1 MNFYWSSTRHPWPCL
16 LFILPLLVIYEGSM
30 LYQSMEGLQ
39 PYRAGIDQWLANLCK
54 QNQMPVEYLP
64 SLLMAVICIGWAVV
78 KWDRS
83 PPESWT
89 LVLGMFLE
97 SLGLALA
104 LWGMGVLMTSQLMH
118 LSVGTRSMQAIALMG
133 SGIFE
138 EILFRLLGFGLL
150 YWLFKLVVQDRTA
163 LVFSLLISAAGFAT
177 AHCIG
182 PYGEDWDWKICLF
195 RTGAGIIFGL
205 LFHFRGIGI
214 AVGTHSAYNDL
225 VGLLG

>member
-30 LYQSMEGLQ
+30 LYQTMEGMQ

-54 QNQMPVEYLP
+54 QNQMPAEYLP
-64 SLLMAVICIGWAVV
+64 SLMIAVIGIGWAVV

-89 LVLGMFLE
+89 LVAGMFLE
-97 SLGLALA
+97 SLALSLA
-104 LWGMGVLMTSQLMH
+104 LWGLGVVVTSQLSH
-118 LSVGTRSMQAIALMG
+118 LSINTRTLQAVALMG

-150 YWLFKLVVQDRTA
+150 YWLFKSVVQDRTA
-163 LVFSLLISAAGFAT
+163 LVLSLMISAFGFAA
-177 AHCIG
+177 AHCLG
-182 PYGEDWDWKICLF
+182 PQGEAWEWKICLF
-195 RTGAGIIFGL
+195 RSMGGVYFGL
-205 LFHFRGIGI
+205 LFHYRGLGI
-214 AVGTHSAYNDL
+214 AVGTHCAYNVL